1 MVRFMDSFIVIGGS
15 VLEASA
21 ENEGVETS
29 DIFLFNIT
37 TNKWSNIG
45 NLGTPRTGHGCSM

>member
-1 MVRFMDSFIVIGGS
+1 MDSFIVIGGS

-37 TNKWSNIG
+37 TNVWSNIG